1 MCGVVMSLYHLHC
14 DIIGRSKG
22 KSAVGSYLYQ
32 FREKGKNEEL
42 NKTQNY
48 TRNKDKPLLTGF
60 IAPKNSA
67 FQPKNHKEILNFWN
81 EVQKKENRKN
91 SQFARDFDIA
101 LQDELSLEQN
111 TECLYKWIQENW
123 ASRGLCSSVAIH
135 PPHTDHKGESNKNLH
150 AHIMVALRKV
160 DQDGWTDKDREGND
174 RAFLNQVRKSW
185 ADIVNAKF
193 KELGIE
199 QHIDERTLEEQG
211 IEREPQKHKGVV
223 KTAIERKEQAK
234 KWQEEQIEKA
244 LEKINAPKPAPK
256 KTEWEQKIENMNP
269 KQWAEFMK
277 NADEKGLVF
286 SAYGEYVQKC
296 TQADHKSQELWIEQN
311 QEQIQGYFLDFAK
324 AKKDKFDRKKAQI
337 HHPWTDA
344 RAEKGLFSTV
354 WVCSD
359 GEKYKNDPVNARFHE
374 QKLRNDFERVMKPLA
389 DDFEQA
395 KKQYLDIKNKDYQQV
410 RLNIGR
416 TEHKNLA
423 EKMINGALKIIRENP
438 IFEPI
443 RQMVSA
449 VKKLKERKNDELKQ
463 FRAIQ
468 KAQKQGLKQDNDIYN
483 GR

>member
-1 MCGVVMSLYHLHC
+1 MSLYHLHC
-14 DIIGRSKG
+14 DVIGRSKG

-32 FREKGKNEEL
+32 FREKGKNEEFG
-42 NKTQNY
+42 KTQNY
-48 TRNKDKPLLTGF
+48 TRNKDKPLFTGF

-67 FQPKNHKEILNFWN
+67 FQPKNHKEILSFWN

-160 DQDGWTDKDREGND
+160 DQDGWTEKDREGNE
-174 RAFLNQVRKSW
+174 REFMRKIRKSW

-193 KELGIE
+193 KELGIN

-211 IEREPQKHKGVV
+211 IDRQAQKHNGVV

-256 KTEWEQKIENMNP
+256 TEWEQKIEKMTPGEWSN
-269 KQWAEFMK
+269 FMK
-277 NADEKGLVF
+277 NSNEKGYVF
-286 SAYGEYVQKC
+286 SAYGEF
-296 TQADHKSQELWIEQN
+296 TQNIIRAEEESQVLWVEQN
-311 QEQIQGYFLDFAK
+311 QEQLKGYFLDFAK
-324 AKKDKFDRKKAQI
+324 AKTDKFKQKQAQI
-337 HHPWTDA
+337 RKPWTDA

-354 WVCSD
+354 WTCSD
-359 GEKYKNDPVNARFHE
+359 GSKYKNDPVSARFHE
-374 QKLRNDFERVMKPLA
+374 QKLRTDYDKVMKPLY
-389 DDFEQA
+389 DQA
-395 KKQYLDIKNKDYQQV
+395 KESTEQYKAIQNQDFKQT
-410 RLNIGR
+410 RLNLLRI
-416 TEHKNLA
+416 EHKTVG
-423 EKMINGALKIIRENP
+423 EKMKTGAVKIFQESK

-443 RQMVSA
+443 RQMISA
-449 VKKLKERKNDELKQ
+449 VQKLKERKNNELKEYKMT
-463 FRAIQ
+463 Q
-468 KAQKQGLKQDNDIYN
+468 KLGQKKNQEQKPNLYQG
-483 GR
+483 R

>member
-1 MCGVVMSLYHLHC
+1 MSLYHLHC
-14 DIIGRSKG
+14 DVIGRSKG
-22 KSAVGSYLYQ
+22 KSAVGSFLYQ
-32 FREKGKNEEL
+32 FREKGKNEEFG
-42 NKTQNY
+42 KTQNY
-48 TRNKDKPLLTGF
+48 TRNKDKPLFTGF

-67 FQPKNHKEILNFWN
+67 FQPKNHKEILKFWN

-101 LQDELSLEQN
+101 LQDELTLEQN
-111 TECLYKWIQENW
+111 AECLKKWLDENYT
-123 ASRGLCSSVAIH
+123 SRGLCSSVAIH
-135 PPHTDHKGESNKNLH
+135 PPHKNEKGESNKNLH

-160 DQDGWTDKDREGND
+160 DQDGWTEKDREGND
-174 RAFLNQVRKSW
+174 REFMRKIRKSW

-193 KELGIE
+193 KELGIN

-211 IEREPQKHKGVV
+211 IDREPQKHKGVV
-223 KTAIERKEQAK
+223 KTAIERKEQAE
-234 KWQEEQIEKA
+234 QYQQEQIQKA
-244 LEKINAPKPAPK
+244 LAKINAPK
-256 KTEWEQKIENMNP
+256 KTEWEQKIENMTP
-269 KQWAEFMK
+269 TEWAKFNL
-277 NADEKGLVF
+277 NADEKGLQT
-286 SAYGEYVQKC
+286 SAYGEYGQKLI
-296 TQADHKSQELWIEQN
+296 QANEKSQNMWIESN
-311 QEQIQGYFLDFAK
+311 QKEIQKYFYDVAITKKSNLDT
-324 AKKDKFDRKKAQI
+324 KKSQI
-337 HHPWTDA
+337 HKPWNDVK
-344 RAEKGLFSTV
+344 AEKKLFSTV

-468 KAQKQGLKQDNDIYN
+468 KAQKQGLKQGNEIKY

>member
-1 MCGVVMSLYHLHC
+1 MSLYHLHC
-14 DIIGRSKG
+14 DIIGRSGG

-32 FREKGKNEEL
+32 AREKGKNEEMG
-42 NKTQNY
+42 KTQNY

-174 RAFLNQVRKSW
+174 REFMRKCRKSW

-193 KELGIE
+193 KELGIN

-211 IEREPQKHKGVV
+211 IDRQAQKHNGVV

-244 LEKINAPKPAPK
+244 LEKINSPKPAPK
-256 KTEWEQKIENMNP
+256 SEWENRIEKMTP
-269 KQWAEFMK
+269 GEWSKFMK
-277 NADEKGLVF
+277 NSSEKGYVF
-286 SAYGEYVQKC
+286 TAYGEF
-296 TQADHKSQELWIEQN
+296 TQNCIKAENKAQEIWIEKN
-311 QEQIQGYFLDFAK
+311 QEQIKGYFFDYAK
-324 AKKDKFDRKKAQI
+324 GKKDKFDRKKAQI

-344 RAEKGLFSTV
+344 KAEKGLFSTV

-359 GEKYKNDPVNARFHE
+359 GEKFKNDPVNARFHE
-374 QKLRNDFERVMKPLA
+374 QKLRNDFDRVMKPLA

-395 KKQYLDIKNKDYQQV
+395 KKEYLDIKNKDYQQV

-416 TEHKNLA
+416 KEHQNLA
-423 EKMINGALKIIRENP
+423 EKMKTGAMKFLKESP
-438 IFEPI
+438 IFEPF
-443 RQMVSA
+443 RQMISA
-449 VKKLKERKNDELKQ
+449 VERLKERKNNELKEFQ
-463 FRAIQ
+463 ELK
-468 KAQKQGLKQDNDIYN
+468 KALKNELKKDNEIKY